1 MENYQGVVKVL
12 EDGLSYL
19 SILIFLIL
27 SGFFSGS
34 ETAFFSLTKIK
45 VKTFSNSEDSSFRRI
60 YRLLSH
66 PHRLLITVLL
76 GNTIV
81 NVASSS
87 VATIIAINL
96 SQRIFG
102 QTSGKYVNYFVGV
115 EIILMTILL
124 LIFGEVAP
132 KLLAYY
138 KAEKFARTSG
148 FFIEITYFV
157 FYPVIKILEFINK
170 ILSRK
175 SLARELISNEEITS
189 DDIHDFINSQN
200 SNHPL
205 KENERKMIDGIFK
218 FSSTKVKEIMVP
230 RVDMI
235 SIKFD
240 ESRQDIID
248 KIMNSGHSR
257 IPVYKEN
264 IDDIIGFI
272 YAKDLILNPENKD
285 FSNLIRNPLFVP
297 ENMKIQTMLNMFK
310 SKKVH
315 IAIVVDEYGGTSGLI
330 SLEDILEEVVGEII
344 DESDIE
350 DEQIIQLSENE
361 YRLSGMISI
370 DDLNSEFNLN
380 IDEEEY
386 DNLAEFLY
394 DQFNKIP
401 EQNEKLRYEKK
412 AIFIISKKDNQ
423 RIIFVRMKLLNK

>member
-1 MENYQGVVKVL
+1 M
-12 EDGLSYL
+12 EDGQSYI
-19 SILIFLIL
+19 SIVIFLVL
-27 SGFFSGS
+27 SAFFSGS

-45 VKTFSNSEDSSFRRI
+45 VKTFSNSDNSAFRRI

-66 PHRLLITVLL
+66 PHRLLITILL

-96 SQRIFG
+96 SSKIFG
-102 QTSGKYVNYFVGV
+102 QTSGKYVNYFVGA

-132 KLLAYY
+132 KLLAYS
-138 KAEKFARTSG
+138 KAEKFAKNSG
-148 FFIEITYFV
+148 LFIEITYFI
-157 FYPVIKILEFINK
+157 FYPIVKILEFLNK
-170 ILSRK
+170 I
-175 SLARELISNEEITS
+175 ISKRNIKDETKFSEEITS
-189 DDIHDFINSQN
+189 DDIQDFINSQS
-200 SNHPL
+200 SNHSL
-205 KENERKMIDGIFK
+205 KENEKKMIDGIFK

-230 RVDMI
+230 RVDMV
-235 SIKFD
+235 SINYD
-240 ESRQDIID
+240 ESRENVIQKIIT
-248 KIMNSGHSR
+248 SGHSR

-264 IDDIIGFI
+264 IDNIVGFI
-272 YAKDLILNPENKD
+272 YAKDLILNHENKN
-285 FSNLIRNPLFVP
+285 FSNLIRKPFFVP
-297 ENMKIQTMLNMFK
+297 ENMNIQTMLNMFK
-310 SKKVH
+310 AKKVH
-315 IAIVVDEYGGTSGLI
+315 IAVVVDEYGGTSGLV

-350 DEQIIQLSENE
+350 DEQIIKLSENE

-401 EQNEKLRYEKK
+401 DQNEKLRYNER
-412 AIFIISKKDNQ
+412 AIFTISKKNNQ
-423 RIIFVRMKLLNK
+423 RIIFVKMKLLNS

>member
-1 MENYQGVVKVL
+1 M

-87 VATIIAINL
+87 VATVIAMNL
-96 SQRIFG
+96 SKKIFG
-102 QTSGKYVNYFVGV
+102 QTSNEYVNYFVGG

-148 FFIEITYFV
+148 LFIEITYFI
-157 FYPVIKILEFINK
+157 FFPVIKILELINK
-170 ILSRK
+170 LLSRK
-175 SLARELISNEEITS
+175 TIALETNSNEEITS
-189 DDIHDFINSQN
+189 NDIHDFINSQN

-205 KENERKMIDGIFK
+205 KENEKKMIDGIFK

-230 RVDMI
+230 RVDMVSVQI
-235 SIKFD
+235 D
-240 ESRQDIID
+240 EPQEKIIE
-248 KIMNSGHSR
+248 KIVNSGHSR

-264 IDDIIGFI
+264 IDDIVGFI
-272 YAKDLILNPENKD
+272 YAKDLILNTNNRD
-285 FSNLIRNPLFVP
+285 FSKLIRNPLFVP

-310 SKKVH
+310 AKKVH

-350 DEQIIQLSENE
+350 DEQIIKLSENE
-361 YRLSGMISI
+361 YRLSGMISV
-370 DDLNSEFNLN
+370 DDLNSEFDLE

-401 EQNEKLRYEKK
+401 EQNEKLRYKDK
-412 AIFIISKKDNQ
+412 AIFTISKKDNQ
-423 RIIFVRMKLLNK
+423 RIIFVKMKLLRL

>member
-1 MENYQGVVKVL
+1 M
-12 EDGLSYL
+12 EDGISYL
-19 SILIFLIL
+19 SIFIFLVL

-81 NVASSS
+81 NVAASS

-96 SQRIFG
+96 SSKIFG
-102 QTSGKYVNYFVGV
+102 QSSQQYVNYFVGA

-132 KLLAYY
+132 KLIAYS
-138 KAEKFARTSG
+138 KAEKFAKTSG
-148 FFIEITYFV
+148 IFVEMTYFI
-157 FYPVIKILEFINK
+157 FYPVIKILELINK
-170 ILSRK
+170 IFSRK
-175 SLARELISNEEITS
+175 TITLKTNSNEEITS
-189 DDIHDFINSQN
+189 DDIHDFINSST

-205 KENERKMIDGIFK
+205 MESEKKMIDGIFK

-230 RVDMI
+230 RVDMV
-235 SIKFD
+235 SIQINEPREK
-240 ESRQDIID
+240 IIER
-248 KIMNSGHSR
+248 IVHSGHSR
-257 IPVYKEN
+257 IPVFKEN
-264 IDDIIGFI
+264 IDDIVGFI
-272 YAKDLILNPENKD
+272 YAKDLILNPNNKD
-285 FSNLIRNPLFVP
+285 FSKLIRTPLFVP

-310 SKKVH
+310 AKKVH

-330 SLEDILEEVVGEII
+330 SLEDILEEVVGEIV

-350 DEQIIQLSENE
+350 DEQIVKLSENVFK
-361 YRLSGMISI
+361 LSGMISI
-370 DDLNSEFNLN
+370 DDLNSEFDLN

-401 EQNEKLRYEKK
+401 EQNEKLRYNDK
-412 AIFIISKKDNQ
+412 AIFTISKKDNQ
-423 RIIFVRMKLLNK
+423 RIIFVKMKLLNS

>member
-1 MENYQGVVKVL
+1 M
-12 EDGLSYL
+12 EDGISYL
-19 SILIFLIL
+19 SIFIFLVL

-81 NVASSS
+81 NVAASS

-96 SQRIFG
+96 SSKIFG
-102 QTSGKYVNYFVGV
+102 QSSQQYVNYFVGA

-132 KLLAYY
+132 KLIAYS
-138 KAEKFARTSG
+138 KAEKFAKTSG
-148 FFIEITYFV
+148 IFVEMTYFI
-157 FYPVIKILEFINK
+157 FYPVIKILELINK
-170 ILSRK
+170 IFSKETITLK
-175 SLARELISNEEITS
+175 TNSNEEITS
-189 DDIHDFINSQN
+189 DDIHDFINSST

-205 KENERKMIDGIFK
+205 MESEKKMIDGIFK

-230 RVDMI
+230 RVDMV
-235 SIKFD
+235 SIQINEPREK
-240 ESRQDIID
+240 IIER
-248 KIMNSGHSR
+248 IVHSGHSR
-257 IPVYKEN
+257 IPVFKEN
-264 IDDIIGFI
+264 IDNIVGFI
-272 YAKDLILNPENKD
+272 YAKDLILNPNNKD
-285 FSNLIRNPLFVP
+285 FSKLIRTPLFVP

-310 SKKVH
+310 AKKVH

-330 SLEDILEEVVGEII
+330 SLEDILEEVVGEIV

-350 DEQIIQLSENE
+350 DEQIVKLSENVFK
-361 YRLSGMISI
+361 LSGMISI
-370 DDLNSEFNLN
+370 DDLNSEFDLN

-401 EQNEKLRYEKK
+401 EQNEKLRYNDK
-412 AIFIISKKDNQ
+412 AIFTISKKDNQ
-423 RIIFVRMKLLNK
+423 RIIFVKMRLLNS

>member
-1 MENYQGVVKVL
+1 M
-12 EDGLSYL
+12 EDGISYL
-19 SILIFLIL
+19 SIFIFLVL

-81 NVASSS
+81 NVAASS

-96 SQRIFG
+96 SSKIFG
-102 QTSGKYVNYFVGV
+102 QSSQQYVNYFVGA

-132 KLLAYY
+132 KLIAYS
-138 KAEKFARTSG
+138 KAEKFAKTSG
-148 FFIEITYFV
+148 IFVEMTYFI
-157 FYPVIKILEFINK
+157 FYPVIKILELINK
-170 ILSRK
+170 IFSRETITLK
-175 SLARELISNEEITS
+175 TNSNEEITS
-189 DDIHDFINSQN
+189 DDIHDFINSST

-205 KENERKMIDGIFK
+205 MESEKKMIDGIFK

-230 RVDMI
+230 RVDMV
-235 SIKFD
+235 SIQID
-240 ESRQDIID
+240 ETREKIIER
-248 KIMNSGHSR
+248 IVHSGHSR
-257 IPVYKEN
+257 IPVFKEN
-264 IDDIIGFI
+264 IDNIVGFI
-272 YAKDLILNPENKD
+272 YAKDLILNPNNKD
-285 FSNLIRNPLFVP
+285 FSKLIRTPLFVP

-310 SKKVH
+310 AKKVH

-330 SLEDILEEVVGEII
+330 SLEDILEEVVGEIV

-350 DEQIIQLSENE
+350 DEQIVKLSENVFK
-361 YRLSGMISI
+361 LSGMISI
-370 DDLNSEFNLN
+370 DDLNSEFDLN

-401 EQNEKLRYEKK
+401 EQNEKLRYNDK
-412 AIFIISKKDNQ
+412 AIFTISKKDNQ
-423 RIIFVRMKLLNK
+423 RIIFVKMRLLNS

>member
-1 MENYQGVVKVL
+1 M
-12 EDGLSYL
+12 EDGISYL
-19 SILIFLIL
+19 SIFIFLVL

-81 NVASSS
+81 NVAASS

-96 SQRIFG
+96 SSKIFG
-102 QTSGKYVNYFVGV
+102 QSSQQYVNYFVGA

-132 KLLAYY
+132 KLIAYS
-138 KAEKFARTSG
+138 KAEKFAKTSG
-148 FFIEITYFV
+148 IFVEMTYFI
-157 FYPVIKILEFINK
+157 FYPIIKILELINK
-170 ILSRK
+170 IFSRETITLK
-175 SLARELISNEEITS
+175 TNSNEEITS
-189 DDIHDFINSQN
+189 DDIHDFINSST

-205 KENERKMIDGIFK
+205 MESEKKMIDGIFK

-230 RVDMI
+230 RVDMV
-235 SIKFD
+235 SIQID
-240 ESRQDIID
+240 ETREKIIER
-248 KIMNSGHSR
+248 IVHSGHSR
-257 IPVYKEN
+257 IPVFKEN
-264 IDDIIGFI
+264 IDNIVGFI
-272 YAKDLILNPENKD
+272 YAKDLILNPNNKD
-285 FSNLIRNPLFVP
+285 FSKLIRTPLFVP

-310 SKKVH
+310 AKKVH

-330 SLEDILEEVVGEII
+330 SLEDILEEVVGEIV

-350 DEQIIQLSENE
+350 DEQIVKLSENVFK
-361 YRLSGMISI
+361 LSGMISI
-370 DDLNSEFNLN
+370 DDLNSEFDLN

-401 EQNEKLRYEKK
+401 EQNEKLRYNDK
-412 AIFIISKKDNQ
+412 AIFTISKKDNQ
-423 RIIFVRMKLLNK
+423 RIIFVKMRLLNS

>member
-1 MENYQGVVKVL
+1 L
-12 EDGLSYL
+12 EDGISYL
-19 SILIFLIL
+19 SIFIFLVL

-81 NVASSS
+81 NVAASS

-96 SQRIFG
+96 SSKIFG
-102 QTSGKYVNYFVGV
+102 QSSQQYVNYFVGA

-132 KLLAYY
+132 KLIAYS
-138 KAEKFARTSG
+138 KAEKFAKTSG
-148 FFIEITYFV
+148 IFVEMTYFI
-157 FYPVIKILEFINK
+157 FYPVIKILELINK
-170 ILSRK
+170 IFSRETITLK
-175 SLARELISNEEITS
+175 TNSNEEITS
-189 DDIHDFINSQN
+189 DDIHDFINSST

-205 KENERKMIDGIFK
+205 MESEKKMIDGIFK

-230 RVDMI
+230 RVDMV
-235 SIKFD
+235 SIQID
-240 ESRQDIID
+240 ETREKIIER
-248 KIMNSGHSR
+248 IVHSGHSR
-257 IPVYKEN
+257 IPVFKEN
-264 IDDIIGFI
+264 IDNIVGFI
-272 YAKDLILNPENKD
+272 YAKDLILNPNNKD
-285 FSNLIRNPLFVP
+285 FSKLIRTPLFVP

-310 SKKVH
+310 AKKVH

-330 SLEDILEEVVGEII
+330 SLEDILEEVVGEIV

-350 DEQIIQLSENE
+350 DEQIVKLSENVFK
-361 YRLSGMISI
+361 LSGMISI
-370 DDLNSEFNLN
+370 DDLNSEFDLN

-401 EQNEKLRYEKK
+401 EQNEKLRYNDK
-412 AIFIISKKDNQ
+412 AIFTISKKDNQ
-423 RIIFVRMKLLNK
+423 RIIFVKMRLLNS